1 MFILPISSF
10 VFDNILFIMPSKYC
24 LKIKIKGLYYTY
36 FTYLYNKIDFVF
48 AYYIFVI

>member
-36 FTYLYNKIDFVF
+36 LYNKIDFVF